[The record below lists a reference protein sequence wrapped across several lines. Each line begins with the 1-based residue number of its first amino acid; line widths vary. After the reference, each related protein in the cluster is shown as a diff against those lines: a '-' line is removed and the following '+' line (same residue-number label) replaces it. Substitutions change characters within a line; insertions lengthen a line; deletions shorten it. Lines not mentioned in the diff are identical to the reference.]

1 MSEEAAR
8 KLLADEEFIGKIVE
22 KVYDKLRNDELL
34 KKSDQILKMISESV
48 GRIER
53 IEEENKRIWQEIQST
68 KEEIKRINERIERI
82 EEENKRIN
90 ERIERIE
97 EENKRINERIERIEE
112 ENKRINERIERIEEE
127 NKRIN
132 ERIERIE
139 EENKRINER
148 IERIE
153 EENKR
158 IWQEIQSTKEEIK
171 RINERIERIEEENTK
186 IWKEI
191 QRMNISFSSFTSRAG
206 HYIERTIMELYKEAL
221 SLHGIDPSAVRHVTI
236 IDEKGVVSKGRK
248 FEVDFYETDDAIYVF
263 EVKNFADEGAVEQLE
278 IREKVF
284 QSLYQ
289 KPIRLFLIA
298 NTIEEEIKET
308 AESMGITVI
317 AGLVVSS

>member
-53 IEEENKRIWQEIQST
+53 IEEEN
-68 KEEIKRINERIERI
+68 
-82 EEENKRIN
+82 
-90 ERIERIE
+90 
-97 EENKRINERIERIEE
+97 
-112 ENKRINERIERIEEE
+112 
-127 NKRIN
+127 
-132 ERIERIE
+132 
-139 EENKRINER
+139 
-148 IERIE
+148 
-153 EENKR
+153 
-158 IWQEIQSTKEEIK
+158 K

>member
-68 KEEIKRINERIERI
+68 KEEI
-82 EEENKRIN
+82 
-90 ERIERIE
+90 
-97 EENKRINERIERIEE
+97 KRINERIERIEE

>member
-68 KEEIKRINERIERI
+68 KEEI
-82 EEENKRIN
+82 
-90 ERIERIE
+90 
-97 EENKRINERIERIEE
+97 
-112 ENKRINERIERIEEE
+112 KRINERIERIEEE

>member
-1 MSEEAAR
+1 
-8 KLLADEEFIGKIVE
+8 
-22 KVYDKLRNDELL
+22 
-34 KKSDQILKMISESV
+34 
-48 GRIER
+48 
-53 IEEENKRIWQEIQST
+53 
-68 KEEIKRINERIERI
+68 
-82 EEENKRIN
+82 
-90 ERIERIE
+90 
-97 EENKRINERIERIEE
+97 
-112 ENKRINERIERIEEE
+112 
-127 NKRIN
+127 
-132 ERIERIE
+132 
-139 EENKRINER
+139 
-148 IERIE
+148 
-153 EENKR
+153 
-158 IWQEIQSTKEEIK
+158 
-171 RINERIERIEEENTK
+171 
-186 IWKEI
+186 
-191 QRMNISFSSFTSRAG
+191 MNISFSSFTSRAG

>member
-48 GRIER
+48 G
-53 IEEENKRIWQEIQST
+53 
-68 KEEIKRINERIERI
+68 
-82 EEENKRIN
+82 
-90 ERIERIE
+90 
-97 EENKRINERIERIEE
+97 
-112 ENKRINERIERIEEE
+112 
-127 NKRIN
+127 
-132 ERIERIE
+132 
-139 EENKRINER
+139 R